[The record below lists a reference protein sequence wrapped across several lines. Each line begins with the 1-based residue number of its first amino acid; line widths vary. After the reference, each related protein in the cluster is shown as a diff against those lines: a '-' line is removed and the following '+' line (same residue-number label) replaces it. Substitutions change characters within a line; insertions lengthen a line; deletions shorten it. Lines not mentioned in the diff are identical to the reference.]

1 MNTAAPVSMLEEAMP
16 TSSECLVGQQIVL
29 DLYGCDDTLID
40 DIDHVREAMLGAAR
54 AARATIVQEV
64 FHRFAPWGVSG
75 VVVIAESHLAIHT
88 WPERGYAAV
97 DVFTC
102 GTELGLRAAVAH
114 LQAAFRSSDPRL
126 VRLRRGD
133 SRVPLAFEQE

>member
-1 MNTAAPVSMLEEAMP
+1 MNTNVSPALLAQASDPE
-16 TSSECLVGQQIVL
+16 SKCIVGQQIVL
-29 DLYGCDDTLID
+29 DLYGCDETLID
-40 DIDHVREAMLGAAR
+40 DIDFVRDAMLGAAR
-54 AARATIVQEV
+54 AAKATIVQEV

-102 GTELGLRAAVAH
+102 GTELGLKAAVSH
-114 LQAAFRSSDPRL
+114 LQEAFRSTDPRL

-133 SRVPLAFEQE
+133 SSVELAFED